1 MSDLACIVDSSCT
14 LSANT
19 FEKTGSIFKG
29 WNTKKDGTGTNY
41 SDKAT
46 VKNLATT
53 DGGTVTL
60 YAKWIG
66 DKTDDEI
73 TNNSKTGDIMMFMA
87 WTVGI
92 GALAY
97 TVYYYKTRK
106 EN

>member
-1 MSDLACIVDSSCT
+1 MPERDGYGFD
-14 LSANT
+14 
-19 FEKTGSIFKG
+19 G
-29 WNTKKDGTGTNY
+29 WYTDKELTKKYD
-41 SDKAT
+41 
-46 VKNLATT
+46 LTT
-53 DGGTVTL
+53 KVNKDITL